1 MNDEIVFIDS
11 NVLIYAYSKTEL
23 KKRQQAI
30 NAMSPNTNVISTQI
44 LSEFCNVCI
53 KKLQYPVSEIRDKI
67 TEILAVCKLFILD
80 DETIQHALTIQ
91 ERYGFSY
98 FDSQVIAAAI
108 ECQCS
113 YLYTEDLQDSQVI
126 DGLTVKNIFLSD
138 W

>member
-1 MNDEIVFIDS
+1 MDVENVFIDS

-23 KKRQQAI
+23 KKQQQAV
-30 NAMSPNTNVISTQI
+30 NALSTYTNVISTQT

-53 KKLQYPVSEIRDKI
+53 KKLHYPVSEIREKI
-67 TEILAVCKLFILD
+67 TEILKACELFILD

-98 FDSQVIAAAI
+98 FDSQVTAAAI

-113 YLYTEDLQDSQVI
+113 YLYTEDLQDGQII
-126 DGLTVKNIFLSD
+126 DGLIIKNIFL
-138 W
+138 